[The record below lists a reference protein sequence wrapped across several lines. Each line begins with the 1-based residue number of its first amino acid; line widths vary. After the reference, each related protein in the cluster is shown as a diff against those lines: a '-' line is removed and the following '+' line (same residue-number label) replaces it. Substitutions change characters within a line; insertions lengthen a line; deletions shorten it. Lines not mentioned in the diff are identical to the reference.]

1 MERRTVTAIPVKQS
15 RFTSGDLSTGQLT
28 LTRTDDTTAE
38 CGVLIFLGALTDNGD
53 GTFDVT
59 FA

>member
-1 MERRTVTAIPVKQS
+1 MTAIPVKQS